1 MSDALRSLKWMEPAI
16 DVCRLG
22 AFLLF
27 VALGLLAAWRA
38 GGPEARRRVDALLV
52 YVLVLTA
59 LVGLAQQESWP
70 FAQWALVSG
79 LSPRRIR
86 SLEVQGLDATGRG
99 YVVDLR
105 VLQPLSPE
113 EFASW
118 LYANVWAMRPSARER
133 LARFLLCRAEQGRQR
148 LRRGERVARNQ
159 WLLGP
164 LAAPYH
170 FHDARTWRSPAQVP
184 ATPFTGVRAFFI
196 EWDVEERFRHPER
209 ITRRLLFE
217 LDGIGS

>member
-1 MSDALRSLKWMEPAI
+1 MSEALRNLKWMEPAI

-27 VALGLLAAWRA
+27 VALGLLAARKA
-38 GGPEARRRVDALLV
+38 GRPAERRRANVLLI
-52 YVLVLTA
+52 YVLVVTGV
-59 LVGLAQQESWP
+59 VGLVQQESWP

-86 SLEVQGLDATGRG
+86 SLEVQALDAQGHG

-118 LYANVWAMRPSARER
+118 LYANLGRLKPAGREA
-133 LARFLLCRAEQGRQR
+133 LGRFLL
-148 LRRGERVARNQ
+148 
-159 WLLGP
+159 
-164 LAAPYH
+164 
-170 FHDARTWRSPAQVP
+170 
-184 ATPFTGVRAFFI
+184 
-196 EWDVEERFRHPER
+196 HPM
-209 ITRRLLFE
+209 
-217 LDGIGS
+217 

>member
-27 VALGLLAAWRA
+27 VALGLLAAWR
-38 GGPEARRRVDALLV
+38 GGGSEARRRVDALLV
-52 YVLVLTA
+52 YVLVVTA

-86 SLEVQGLDATGRG
+86 SLEVQALDAQGRG
-99 YVVDLR
+99 CVVDLR

-118 LYANVWAMRPSARER
+118 LYANLGRLKPAGREA
-133 LARFLLCRAEQGRQR
+133 LARFLLRRAEEGRQR
-148 LRRGERVARNQ
+148 LRRGERVAPNQ
-159 WLLGP
+159 WLLGW
-164 LAAPYH
+164 LTAPYH
-170 FHDARTWRSPAQVP
+170 FHDAKTWRQPSQVP
-184 ATPFTGVRAFFI
+184 ATPFTGVRAFFL

-217 LDGIGS
+217 LDGAGS